1 MFKGLA
7 FFIRSGWKYDKRYV
21 LWGMLRQ
28 LVDSGAAI
36 ALVLLPGALLDE
48 LLGARRMAWIGLYA
62 LLFAGTA
69 ALAAAAHAYLAND
82 GFTRRCSVNAQ
93 FDAQLHK
100 RLANAD
106 LCCLESPIFQDMQ
119 KKAVKFLYCDWHGFG
134 YLLDCA
140 LDIVGQCIALAG
152 YAAVLASVQPLVLAL
167 LISMAGAA
175 YFAQTRAKRR
185 AVELSM
191 QVTRDQRRTA
201 YFGGLFEDMRCAKE
215 IRVGGAGAWLLACE
229 RRFMRRA
236 VGAIGETN
244 RAYMRAGFIGAA
256 ADFVQRAAIC
266 ATLTVRAGR
275 GLLTAGAFT
284 MQLSAVTAFA
294 AGMHRALESVAEIR
308 AYDAYYDALDE
319 YLQIPARLRG
329 GKRLPVPEGAHRIA
343 FERVSFRYP
352 GQEKWALQEVSLVL
366 EPGMRLMLVGENGA
380 GKTTLVKLLTRLYAP
395 TQGRILLDGV
405 DIADLDADAY
415 WALFATVFQDFQLF
429 ELPLRDNL
437 TLGRQVPEERLVEAL
452 ENVGLGPRL
461 RTLPQGLDTYVGR
474 EFSEGGFQPSGG
486 EAQKLALARALCREA
501 PIAVLDEPTAA
512 LDPRAEQEMFAQ
524 FEALVRGRTAVFISH
539 RLSSARFCDK
549 IAVLDG
555 GRLVQMGSHEELMRE
570 GGVYRELFEMQ
581 ARNYRE

>member
-1 MFKGLA
+1 M
-7 FFIRSGWKYDKRYV
+7 
-21 LWGMLRQ
+21 
-28 LVDSGAAI
+28 
-36 ALVLLPGALLDE
+36 
-48 LLGARRMAWIGLYA
+48 
-62 LLFAGTA
+62 
-69 ALAAAAHAYLAND
+69 
-82 GFTRRCSVNAQ
+82 
-93 FDAQLHK
+93 
-100 RLANAD
+100 
-106 LCCLESPIFQDMQ
+106 
-119 KKAVKFLYCDWHGFG
+119 
-134 YLLDCA
+134 
-140 LDIVGQCIALAG
+140 
-152 YAAVLASVQPLVLAL
+152 
-167 LISMAGAA
+167 
-175 YFAQTRAKRR
+175 
-185 AVELSM
+185 
-191 QVTRDQRRTA
+191 
-201 YFGGLFEDMRCAKE
+201 
-215 IRVGGAGAWLLACE
+215 GGAGAWLLACE

-236 VGAIGETN
+236 VSAIGETN

-266 ATLTVRAGR
+266 ATLAVRAGR

-380 GKTTLVKLLTRLYAP
+380 GKTTLIKLLTRLYAP

-486 EAQKLALARALCREA
+486 ERRSWRWQGRCAGRHPSPCWTSRRRRWTRARSRRCLRSSRRWCVAGRRCSSRTGCPARDSATGSRRWMGDGWCR
-501 PIAVLDEPTAA
+501 
-512 LDPRAEQEMFAQ
+512 
-524 FEALVRGRTAVFISH
+524 RGRTRS
-539 RLSSARFCDK
+539 
-549 IAVLDG
+549 
-555 GRLVQMGSHEELMRE
+555 
-570 GGVYRELFEMQ
+570 
-581 ARNYRE
+581 